1 MHFKAKPSSMDEIIL
16 YNIIGDGFK
25 LVTPQK
31 WRIWINSKYESAF
44 DIALFGATD
53 PKTSVRYAPS
63 RRQCPELTFA
73 TPDATFFEFV
83 RL

>member
-1 MHFKAKPSSMDEIIL
+1 MVSNCSSPNNGSSGSKA
-16 YNIIGDGFK
+16 
-25 LVTPQK
+25 
-31 WRIWINSKYESAF
+31 ESTF
-44 DIALFGATD
+44 DIALFRATD

-63 RRQCPELTFA
+63 RRQCPELTSA